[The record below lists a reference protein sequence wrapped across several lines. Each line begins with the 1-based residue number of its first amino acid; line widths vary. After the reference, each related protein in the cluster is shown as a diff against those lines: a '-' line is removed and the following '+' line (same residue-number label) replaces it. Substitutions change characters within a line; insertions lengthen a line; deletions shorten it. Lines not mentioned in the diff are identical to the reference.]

1 MLSVIANDLI
11 EKNIHEIEMRS
22 KAWAKTHSEKVTE
35 LEESIAS
42 LMEIDIDSE
51 IAGHESNAEAS
62 ELTTQ
67 MKVLKTELDTINTSY
82 NRSQIKITELESNLE
97 SALAGTCP
105 ACGQGTAHLSTH
117 EEYTQELRDKIA
129 EETEYST
136 EREAKITELEAAI
149 DGIDIT

>member
-1 MLSVIANDLI
+1 
-11 EKNIHEIEMRS
+11 MRS

-82 NRSQIKITELESNLE
+82 NRSQIKITELR
-97 SALAGTCP
+97 G
-105 ACGQGTAHLSTH
+105 
-117 EEYTQELRDKIA
+117 
-129 EETEYST
+129 
-136 EREAKITELEAAI
+136 
-149 DGIDIT
+149 